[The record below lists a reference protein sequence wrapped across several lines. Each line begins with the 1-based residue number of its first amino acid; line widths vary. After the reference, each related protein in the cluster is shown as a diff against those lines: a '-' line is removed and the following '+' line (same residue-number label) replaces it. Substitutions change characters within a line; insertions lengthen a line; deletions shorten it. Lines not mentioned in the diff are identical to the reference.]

1 MGSMRCT
8 LLLLFAVLVCV
19 NAADYYTVLDVP
31 RNADEQVIF
40 AVLASILFEGCN
52 TRSGT

>member
-1 MGSMRCT
+1 MRCT